1 MKPMSQIKLNTEQ
14 TARIVEMLQAYFK
27 DKLDSDIGRFDA
39 EFLLDFFSSEVG
51 VYFYNQGI
59 ADSQQLLNSQLES
72 MSENLLDLQKWVP

>member
-1 MKPMSQIKLNTEQ
+1 MSQIKLNTEQ

-39 EFLLDFFSSEVG
+39 EFLLDFFSAEIG